1 VVVRVSFT
9 VRGLPA
15 PQGSKRHRGRGVM
28 VEMAGQK
35 LKDWRSDVKNAA
47 YLAMGDAGR
56 FCAEQSGIH
65 PFDGPVGVS
74 VCFTLPK
81 PKSAPKTRRTW
92 PHKRPDL
99 DKLLRSTLDGL
110 TGEVFADDAQVI
122 EIHSA
127 KCYPGEGAL
136 GAGDVPGAFIE
147 VWQIGEDD
155 V

>member
-1 VVVRVSFT
+1 MRVSFT

-15 PQGSKRHRGRGVM
+15 PQGSKRHVGRGVL
-28 VEMAGQK
+28 VEMGGQK
-35 LKDWRSDVKNAA
+35 LRDWRADVKNAA

-56 FCAEQSGIH
+56 FCTEQQGIH
-65 PFDGPVGVS
+65 PLDGPVGVS

-81 PKSAPKTRRTW
+81 PKSAPKRRRTW
-92 PHKRPDL
+92 PDKRPDL

-122 EIHSA
+122 LLVAEKA
-127 KCYPGEGAL
+127 YPGEAKRSL
-136 GAGDVPGAFIE
+136 DVPGAQVK

-155 V
+155 A

>member
-15 PQGSKRHRGRGVM
+15 PQGSKRHVGNGVM
-28 VEMAGQK
+28 VEMSGQK
-35 LKDWRSDVKNAA
+35 LKDWRADVKAAA
-47 YLAMGDAGR
+47 YHAMWQMG
-56 FCAEQSGIH
+56 QPVLVH
-65 PFDGPVGVS
+65 GPVGVS

-92 PHKRPDL
+92 PDKRPDL

-122 EIHSA
+122 TLHGYKI
-127 KCYPGEGAL
+127 YPGEAYMEAL
-136 GAGDVPGAFIE
+136 DVPGAVIS

-155 V
+155 DR